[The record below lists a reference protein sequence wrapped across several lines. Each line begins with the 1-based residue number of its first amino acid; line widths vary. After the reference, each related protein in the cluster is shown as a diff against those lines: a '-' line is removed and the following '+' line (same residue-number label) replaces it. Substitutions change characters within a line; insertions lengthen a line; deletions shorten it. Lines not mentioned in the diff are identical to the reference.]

1 MTEQSGSTA
10 LALEHSDFLAQN
22 LGVSVLFENKVLTPE
37 DELVKIKAVTLENIK
52 SVIKEVF
59 KEDRLNLALIGPFK
73 DTEPFKKL
81 LTL

>member
-1 MTEQSGSTA
+1 M
-10 LALEHSDFLAQN
+10 
-22 LGVSVLFENKVLTPE
+22 FENKVLTPE